1 MPDNASMNLRDLAAR
16 RKAVLDREEARYKEM
31 TAEYNREYHEKVR
44 EFTPSK
50 TVWKISWPAVIVVLI
65 LFSSVLLHM
74 LKNLTDIDVL
84 AMTEAGIKA
93 LEEKYTLYQ
102 GNLILITVVL
112 VISWFINVVYQLVW
126 VLPSGLLALLEE
138 LAPVNKWIITA
149 IEAVFLLLMI
159 RLIAVTKKKV
169 IRDDEETK
177 ENARRLAEEAMA
189 EKKQKLQ
196 EQKAAMEKA
205 KESLESLLKSSAW
218 TEN

>member
-1 MPDNASMNLRDLAAR
+1 MNLRDIAAR

-74 LKNLTDIDVL
+74 LKNLTNIDVL

-102 GNLILITVVL
+102 GNLILITLVL

-138 LAPVNKWIITA
+138 LAPVDKWIITA

>member
-1 MPDNASMNLRDLAAR
+1 MPDNASMNLRDIAAR

-112 VISWFINVVYQLVW
+112 IISWFINVVYQLVW

>member
-1 MPDNASMNLRDLAAR
+1 MNLRDIAAR

-138 LAPVNKWIITA
+138 LAPVDKWIITA

>member
-1 MPDNASMNLRDLAAR
+1 MPDNASMNLRDIAAR

-74 LKNLTDIDVL
+74 LKNLTNIDVL

-138 LAPVNKWIITA
+138 LAPVDKWIITA

-196 EQKAAMEKA
+196 EHSRNRKNQ
-205 KESLESLLKSSAW
+205 
-218 TEN
+218 

>member
-1 MPDNASMNLRDLAAR
+1 MPDNASMNLRDIAAR

-74 LKNLTDIDVL
+74 LKNLTNIDVL

-112 VISWFINVVYQLVW
+112 IISWFINVVYQLVW

-138 LAPVNKWIITA
+138 LAPVDKWIITA

>member
-1 MPDNASMNLRDLAAR
+1 MPDNASMNLRDIAAR

-74 LKNLTDIDVL
+74 LKNLTNIDVL

-149 IEAVFLLLMI
+149 AEAVFLLLMI

>member
-1 MPDNASMNLRDLAAR
+1 MPDNASMNLRDIAAR
-16 RKAVLDREEARYKEM
+16 RKAVLDREEAIYKEM

-74 LKNLTDIDVL
+74 LKNLTNIDVL

-138 LAPVNKWIITA
+138 LAPVDKWIITA

>member
-1 MPDNASMNLRDLAAR
+1 MPDNASMNLRDIAAR

-74 LKNLTDIDVL
+74 LKNLTNIDVL

-138 LAPVNKWIITA
+138 LAPVDKWIITA

>member
-1 MPDNASMNLRDLAAR
+1 MPDNASMNLRDIAAR

-102 GNLILITVVL
+102 GNLILITIVL
-112 VISWFINVVYQLVW
+112 IISWFISVVYQLVW
-126 VLPSGLLALLEE
+126 VLPSGLLTLLEE

-159 RLIAVTKKKV
+159 RLIAVTKKK
-169 IRDDEETK
+169 ITKDDQETK

-189 EKKQKLQ
+189 EKKQKLDEQ
-196 EQKAAMEKA
+196 EKVMRKA

>member
-1 MPDNASMNLRDLAAR
+1 MNLRDIAAR
-16 RKAVLDREEARYKEM
+16 RKAVLDREEAIYKEM

-74 LKNLTDIDVL
+74 LKNLTNIDVL

-138 LAPVNKWIITA
+138 LAPVDKWIITA

>member
-1 MPDNASMNLRDLAAR
+1 MPDNASMNLRDIAAR
-16 RKAVLDREEARYKEM
+16 RKAVLDREESRYKEM

-74 LKNLTDIDVL
+74 LKNLTNIDVL

-138 LAPVNKWIITA
+138 LAPVDKWIITA

-196 EQKAAMEKA
+196 EHSRNRKNQ
-205 KESLESLLKSSAW
+205 
-218 TEN
+218 

>member
-1 MPDNASMNLRDLAAR
+1 MNLRDIAAR

-74 LKNLTDIDVL
+74 LKNLTNIDVL

-138 LAPVNKWIITA
+138 LAPVDKWIITA

>member
-1 MPDNASMNLRDLAAR
+1 MPDNASMNLRDIAAR

>member
-1 MPDNASMNLRDLAAR
+1 MNLRDIAAR